1 MTENGNG
8 NDDKTKPER
17 DSMGRFIKG
26 CSGGPGR
33 GKKADE
39 VDLTNL
45 TEDEF
50 WAAMEVL
57 NRQDMMSKDPM
68 TRQRAMK
75 LKVMKDEYL
84 LRKKTESRVEDVF
97 SPENMAILAIIQ
109 ALKRQNMSILEVK
122 EKVLKHCSKCQK
134 IGPVR
139 IFDFPCDQDKDDE

>member
-1 MTENGNG
+1 MTENGNDNHQEKNQGGNEGMKEDVNTNGNG
-8 NDDKTKPER
+8 NDEKTKPER
-17 DSMGRFIKG
+17 DTKGRFIKG

-39 VDLTNL
+39 IDLTNL

-84 LRKKTESRVEDVF
+84 FKKRDESKAQNLITEDMQEFMRWRAKQGMRKFDLPDNTEG
-97 SPENMAILAIIQ
+97 Q
-109 ALKRQNMSILEVK
+109 
-122 EKVLKHCSKCQK
+122 
-134 IGPVR
+134 G
-139 IFDFPCDQDKDDE
+139 